1 MTTSNLLDTVGST
14 GNVTWKSSG
23 GSGVITFS
31 SIANAAGRLGD
42 RVDLGAILASGTSAR
57 ASYYRWYVTTQCQAS
72 GLALGNTL
80 DLYFACWNDDTTP
93 AQPDGNVG
101 ASDAGFSV
109 AATLAQLHPAGSVY
123 VDSTAGATTL
133 ASSGFIWLPYRY
145 VSPVLWN
152 NSGALSSATASVTQ
166 IWLTTVNL
174 QSQ

>member
-1 MTTSNLLDTVGST
+1 MATSNLLDTVGST
-14 GNVTWKSSG
+14 IKWLSTG

-42 RVDLGAILASGTSAR
+42 RVDLGAILASGPAAR
-57 ASYYRWYVTTQCQAS
+57 ATYYRWYVTTQCQAS

-80 DLYFACWNDDTTP
+80 DLYFAGWNDDTTP
-93 AQPDGNVG
+93 ANPDGNVG
-101 ASDAGFSV
+101 ASDAGFSNV
-109 AATLAQLHPAGSVY
+109 AALPNLHPAGSVF
-123 VDSTAGATTL
+123 VDSTSGATVF
-133 ASSGFIWLPYRY
+133 ASSGYIWLPYRY

-166 IWLTTVNL
+166 IWLTPDNL